1 MIEEIL
7 HITSCYI
14 PSLAK
19 RFFVGCNFRSLKEK
33 MFLKKVVK
41 GRTTKPR
48 FPASE
53 VFWKDIKEQIGSKYI
68 YKYFIQSYFVDGL
81 QSNN

>member
-19 RFFVGCNFRSLKEK
+19 RFFVECNFRSLKEK

-48 FPASE
+48 FARR
-53 VFWKDIKEQIGSKYI
+53 FLKDIKEQLEVSIFTNI
-68 YKYFIQSYFVDGL
+68 LQSYFVDAFY
-81 QSNN
+81 SPTIN